1 MSKKEFLYKILL
13 LGDTQVGKS
22 SFLMRYIDNT
32 FQESYLSTVGLDFKV
47 KNVQLDDGK
56 TYRVQIWDTAGQDR
70 FHAITRNYFK
80 NAHGI
85 ILIYDVTLI
94 ESFHN
99 VKNWI
104 KQIKEEV
111 TDKVSI
117 ILAGN
122 KIDMEEK
129 RKVSKEE
136 GEKMAADYGLKF
148 YECSA
153 KTGENVEEAFKDI
166 VTKTVE
172 NFSKIDEKEATKL
185 KNKKGKKKG
194 CC

>member
-94 ESFHN
+94 ESFQN

-185 KNKKGKKKG
+185 KNKKGQKKG

>member
-94 ESFHN
+94 ESFQN

-117 ILAGN
+117 ILVGN
-122 KIDMEEK
+122 KIDMESQ
-129 RKVSKEE
+129 RVVSKEE
-136 GEKMAADYGLKF
+136 GEKMAASYGLKF
-148 YECSA
+148 FECSA
-153 KTGENVEEAFKDI
+153 KTGENVEEIFKDI

-172 NFSKIDEKEATKL
+172 NFSKVDEKEATKL
-185 KNKKGKKKG
+185 KNKKGQKKG

>member
-47 KNVQLDDGK
+47 KNVQLDDGN

-94 ESFHN
+94 ESFQN

-117 ILAGN
+117 ILVGN
-122 KIDMEEK
+122 KIDMENQ
-129 RKVSKEE
+129 RVVSKEE
-136 GEKMAADYGLKF
+136 GEKMAASYGLKF
-148 YECSA
+148 FECSA
-153 KTGENVEEAFKDI
+153 KTGENVEEIFKDI

-172 NFSKIDEKEATKL
+172 NFSKVDEKEATKL
-185 KNKKGKKKG
+185 KNKKGQKKG

>member
-47 KNVQLDDGK
+47 KNVQLDDGN

-185 KNKKGKKKG
+185 KNKKGQKKG

>member
-47 KNVQLDDGK
+47 KNVQLDDGN

-153 KTGENVEEAFKDI
+153 KT
-166 VTKTVE
+166 VE

>member
-117 ILAGN
+117 ILVGN
-122 KIDMEEK
+122 KIDMENQ
-129 RKVSKEE
+129 RVVSKEE
-136 GEKMAADYGLKF
+136 GEKMAASYGLKF
-148 YECSA
+148 FECSA
-153 KTGENVEEAFKDI
+153 KTGENVEEIFKDI

-172 NFSKIDEKEATKL
+172 NFSKVDEKEATKL
-185 KNKKGKKKG
+185 KNKKGQKKG

>member
-94 ESFHN
+94 ESFQN

-117 ILAGN
+117 ILVGN
-122 KIDMEEK
+122 KIDMENQ
-129 RKVSKEE
+129 RVVSKEE
-136 GEKMAADYGLKF
+136 GEKMAASCGLKF
-148 YECSA
+148 FECSA
-153 KTGENVEEAFKDI
+153 KTGENVEEIFKDI

-172 NFSKIDEKEATKL
+172 NFSKVDEKEATKL
-185 KNKKGKKKG
+185 KNKKGQKKG

>member
-94 ESFHN
+94 ESFQN

-117 ILAGN
+117 ILVGN
-122 KIDMEEK
+122 KIDMENQ
-129 RKVSKEE
+129 RVVSKEE
-136 GEKMAADYGLKF
+136 GEKMAASYGLKF
-148 YECSA
+148 FECSA
-153 KTGENVEEAFKDI
+153 KTGENVEEIFKDI

-172 NFSKIDEKEATKL
+172 NFSKVDETEATKL
-185 KNKKGKKKG
+185 KNKKGQKKG

>member
-47 KNVQLDDGK
+47 KNVQLDDGN

-172 NFSKIDEKEATKL
+172 NFSKIDDKEATKL

>member
-94 ESFHN
+94 ESFQN

-117 ILAGN
+117 ILVGN
-122 KIDMEEK
+122 KIDMENQ
-129 RKVSKEE
+129 RVVSKEE
-136 GEKMAADYGLKF
+136 GEKMAASYGLKF
-148 YECSA
+148 FECSA
-153 KTGENVEEAFKDI
+153 KTGENVEEIFKDI

-172 NFSKIDEKEATKL
+172 NFSKVDEKEATKL
-185 KNKKGKKKG
+185 KNKKGQKKG

>member
-47 KNVQLDDGK
+47 KNVQLDDGN

-129 RKVSKEE
+129 RKVTKEE

>member
-47 KNVQLDDGK
+47 KNVQLDDGN

-122 KIDMEEK
+122 KIDMEEE

>member
-94 ESFHN
+94 ESFQN

-104 KQIKEEV
+104 KQVKEEV

-117 ILAGN
+117 ILVGN
-122 KIDMEEK
+122 KIDMENQ
-129 RKVSKEE
+129 RVVSKEE
-136 GEKMAADYGLKF
+136 GEKMAASYGLKF
-148 YECSA
+148 FECSA
-153 KTGENVEEAFKDI
+153 KTGENVEEIFKDI

-172 NFSKIDEKEATKL
+172 NFSKVDVKESTKL
-185 KNKKGKKKG
+185 KNKKGQKKG

>member
-47 KNVQLDDGK
+47 KNVQLDDGN

>member
-94 ESFHN
+94 ESFQN

-117 ILAGN
+117 ILVGN
-122 KIDMEEK
+122 KIDMENQ
-129 RKVSKEE
+129 RVVSKEE
-136 GEKMAADYGLKF
+136 GEKMAASYGLKF
-148 YECSA
+148 FECSA
-153 KTGENVEEAFKDI
+153 KTGENVEEIFKDI

-172 NFSKIDEKEATKL
+172 NFSKVEEKEATKL
-185 KNKKGKKKG
+185 KNKKGQKKG